1 MNEPKL
7 HTPSPYQGIIMTI
20 ETGLTFFLAIFIF
33 GITPGPGIL
42 ALLARGMSK
51 GGNACV
57 PLAVGMSLSDV
68 CYMLAA
74 VFGLSALATHWGEL
88 FTVIRILGAAYLF
101 YLGYKLWT
109 SSPTLDDA
117 PAMRVRGDWW
127 RGFIQGFLISASNPK
142 VILFYIAFLPT
153 FMDITQLTG
162 SDIVI
167 AATLNLS
174 ALLIGV
180 VPIGYLAGRIRHY
193 LRSPQAIRRL
203 NRGAGSLMIGAGSY
217 LALRG

>member
-1 MNEPKL
+1 
-7 HTPSPYQGIIMTI
+7 MTL
-20 ETGLTFFLAIFIF
+20 ESGLTFFLAIFLF

-42 ALLARGMSK
+42 ALMARGMSQ

-57 PLAVGMSLSDV
+57 PMAVGMSLSDV

-74 VFGLSALATHWGEL
+74 VFGLSALATHWSEL
-88 FTVIRILGAAYLF
+88 FLVIRLLGAAYLI

-109 SSPTLDDA
+109 CRPSLEDTEIPDI
-117 PAMRVRGDWW
+117 RGSWW
-127 RGFIQGFLISASNPK
+127 RGFLQGFLISASNPK

-153 FMDITQLTG
+153 FMDITRLSG
-162 SDIVI
+162 GDIVI
-167 AATLNLS
+167 AAALNLS

-180 VPIGYLAGRIRHY
+180 VPVGYAAGRIRRH
-193 LRSPQAIRRL
+193 LRSTRAVRRL
-203 NRGAGSLMIGAGSY
+203 NRSAASLMIGAGSY

>member
-1 MNEPKL
+1 
-7 HTPSPYQGIIMTI
+7 MTF
-20 ETGLTFFLAIFIF
+20 ETGLTFFIAIFIF

-42 ALLARGMSK
+42 ALLARGMSQ

-57 PLAVGMSLSDV
+57 PMAVGMSLSDV

-101 YLGYKLWT
+101 YLGYTLWT
-109 SSPTLDDA
+109 SPPVLDETQV
-117 PAMRVRGDWW
+117 PSVRGDWW

-153 FMDITQLTG
+153 FMDITQLNG

-167 AATLNLS
+167 AAALNLS
-174 ALLIGV
+174 ALLVGV
-180 VPIGYLAGRIRHY
+180 LPIGYIAGRIRRY
-193 LRSPQAIRRL
+193 LRSPQAVRRL

>member
-1 MNEPKL
+1 
-7 HTPSPYQGIIMTI
+7 MTF
-20 ETGLTFFLAIFIF
+20 ESGLTFFIAIFLF

-42 ALLARGMSK
+42 ALLARGMSQ

-57 PLAVGMSLSDV
+57 PMAVGMSLSDV

-74 VFGLSALATHWGEL
+74 VFGLSALATHWGEV
-88 FTVIRILGAAYLF
+88 FVVIRILGAAYLL

-109 SSPTLDDA
+109 SSPTLDETDV
-117 PAMRVRGDWW
+117 PRLRGNWW
-127 RGFIQGFLISASNPK
+127 KGFLQGFLISASNPK

-153 FMDITQLTG
+153 FMDITRLSG

-167 AATLNLS
+167 AAGLNLS
-174 ALLIGV
+174 ALLLGV
-180 VPIGYLAGRIRHY
+180 VPVGYLAGRVRRY
-193 LRSPQAIRRL
+193 LRSAKAVKRL
-203 NRGAGSLMIGAGSY
+203 NRSAGGLMIGAGGY